1 MKFQSIDFK
10 KGIEHLCKTDKK
22 LAKIIK
28 EYPEPKINKTKLY
41 FQSLVRNII
50 YQQLSTKSAFA
61 IHSRFKK
68 LFSSPRINPNSVI
81 SISIINLKEIG
92 LSRQKIK
99 YIQILANESPAIS
112 KKFADIDSL
121 DDNTIGTE
129 LMKVKGI
136 GQWTVDM
143 FLIFSL
149 ARPDVF
155 PTGDLVIQKGYAK
168 LYNMKNLPKKDEML
182 KGSKKW
188 KPYRTLA
195 CLYLWEIIDGP
206 FEW

>member
-68 LFSSPRINPNSVI
+68 LFSSPRINPKDVI
-81 SISIINLKEIG
+81 SISINNLKEIG
-92 LSRQKIK
+92 LSRQKIN
-99 YIQILANESPAIS
+99 YIHILANEWPAIS

-182 KGSKKW
+182 KGSQKW

>member
-1 MKFQSIDFK
+1 MDVDS
-10 KGIEHLCKTDKK
+10 GIKHLSKSDKA

-28 EYPEPKINKTKLY
+28 EYPKPHLNKTKLY
-41 FQSLVRNII
+41 FQSLIKYII

-61 IHSRFKK
+61 IHGRFKK
-68 LFSSPRINPNSVI
+68 LFTSEKINPKDVI
-81 SISIINLKEIG
+81 AIPIENFKAIG
-92 LSRQKIK
+92 LSKQKID
-99 YIQILANESPAIS
+99 YINILAKEWPNIN
-112 KKFADIDSL
+112 KKFVDIDLL
-121 DDNTIGTE
+121 DDNYIGEE

-149 ARPDVF
+149 ARSDVF

-168 LYNMKNLPKKDEML
+168 LFSLKKLPSKDDMI
-182 KGSKKW
+182 KGSEKW

>member
-68 LFSSPRINPNSVI
+68 LFSSTRINPKDVI
-81 SISIINLKEIG
+81 SISINNLKEIG
-92 LSRQKIK
+92 LSRQKIN
-99 YIQILANESPAIS
+99 YIHILANEWPAIS

-121 DDNTIGTE
+121 DDNTIGME

-182 KGSKKW
+182 KGSQKW

>member
-1 MKFQSIDFK
+1 MDFK
-10 KGIEHLCKTDKK
+10 KGIEHLCKSDKE

-28 EYPEPKINKTKLY
+28 EYPEPKISKSKLY
-41 FQSLVRNII
+41 FQSLLRNII

-61 IHSRFKK
+61 IHNRFKK
-68 LFSSPRINPNSVI
+68 LFSSSTIKPEDVI
-81 SISIINLKEIG
+81 SISINNLREIG
-92 LSRQKIK
+92 LSRQKIN
-99 YIQILANESPAIS
+99 YIQILANEWPAIN
-112 KKFADIDSL
+112 KKFANIDSL
-121 DDNTIGTE
+121 DDNAIGTE

-155 PTGDLVIQKGYAK
+155 PIGDLVIQKGYAK

-182 KGSKKW
+182 KGSQKW